1 MSTVMD
7 MSSYEIERDPLDV
20 EYSDEVMCSGWNP
33 AVNLMCQQVMVESQ
47 GRKLTMPAELA
58 MVDAEL
64 FLQKM
69 YAYQR

>member
-1 MSTVMD
+1 MGIVMD

-20 EYSDEVMCSGWNP
+20 EYSEEVMCSGWNP
-33 AVNLMCQQVMVESQ
+33 AINLMCQQVMVGSASS
-47 GRKLTMPAELA
+47 KSSMPAELA

-69 YAYQR
+69 YACQR